1 MAESSE
7 QAEEE
12 TMREQRTARGL
23 IARFFRFGEEGTSY
37 RQEIIGG
44 VTTFLAMAYIMFV
57 NPTILSAAG
66 MDKEALFTATA
77 LAAIMGCLLMAFVA
91 RYPVAVAPS
100 MGLNAF
106 FAYSVVLGM
115 GVSWQTALV
124 GVFLSGVIF
133 VLITVLKLREMI
145 LDAIPRDLKMAS
157 ACGIGLFI
165 AFIGFKDSGIVVT
178 SKATLVTLGDLT
190 APGTL
195 LTIFG
200 LFFSVCLMLRRAPGA
215 IFFGMLATSCL
226 GIVTGVIGTPTTL
239 VSSIPSVAPLF
250 GVAFDRLFTDPGHV
264 FTLNM
269 LVVVLTFLFVEFF
282 DTAGTLMAVAT
293 KAGLMENN
301 KMKRAG
307 PALLADSVSIVTGSV
322 VGSSPTTSFIESTA
336 GVASGA
342 RTGFAALVVAVLFG
356 FALFFSPLLQVVT
369 SNVTAPALIIVG
381 VLMVSVLDD
390 IEWKQFEIAVP
401 AFLMMV
407 TMPLTYSIA
416 NGIAIGL
423 VMYPVTMTVQGRARE
438 LHPILYALFVVF
450 VLYFAFLT

>member
-1 MAESSE
+1 MARYF
-7 QAEEE
+7 QFA
-12 TMREQRTARGL
+12 
-23 IARFFRFGEEGTSY
+23 EEGTNY
-37 RQEIIGG
+37 RREIIGG

-66 MDKEALFTATA
+66 MDKGALFTATA
-77 LAAIMGCLLMAFVA
+77 LASIVGCLLMAFIA
-91 RYPVAVAPS
+91 RYPVAIAPS

-115 GVSWQTALV
+115 GVPWQTALV
-124 GVFLSGVIF
+124 GVLLSGVIF
-133 VLITVLKLREMI
+133 VLITALKLREMI
-145 LDAIPRDLKMAS
+145 LDAIPQDLKMAS

-165 AFIGFKDSGIVVT
+165 AFIGFKDSGIVVAN
-178 SKATLVTLGDLT
+178 KATLVTLGDMT
-190 APGTL
+190 SAGTL
-195 LTIFG
+195 LTVFGVFISIIF
-200 LFFSVCLMLRRAPGA
+200 MLRRVPGA
-215 IFFGMLATSCL
+215 IFFGMIATSCL
-226 GIVTGVIGTPTTL
+226 GLVCGAIDQPTAV

-250 GVAFDRLFTDPGHV
+250 GVAVTRLFDDPGSV

-282 DTAGTLMAVAT
+282 DTDGTLMAVAT
-293 KAGLMENN
+293 KAGLIENN
-301 KMKRAG
+301 RMKRAG
-307 PALLADSVSIVTGSV
+307 PALLADSSSIVAASV
-322 VGSSPTTSFIESTA
+322 IGTSPTTSFIESTA

-342 RTGFAALVVAVLFG
+342 RTGFAALVTALMFV

-369 SNVTAPALIIVG
+369 PNVTAPALIIVG
-381 VLMVSVLDD
+381 VLMVSALDE
-390 IEWKQFEIAVP
+390 IQWKKLEIAVP
-401 AFLMMV
+401 AFLMMA

-416 NGIAIGL
+416 NGIALGL